1 MVNFLQLLY
10 DGVKVT
16 AYCRTQG
23 TVAKTKRIKE
33 IKENCCGKIWWKNE
47 TAEQRTVR
55 DRRILGEL
63 IRIYENKSQK
73 EKENQL
79 TQAQN
84 PMKRD
89 KRKKIRCNST
99 FFWNHLKKYITPT

>member
-33 IKENCCGKIWWKNE
+33 IKENFCGKIWWKNE
-47 TAEQRTVR
+47 TA
-55 DRRILGEL
+55 
-63 IRIYENKSQK
+63 
-73 EKENQL
+73 
-79 TQAQN
+79 
-84 PMKRD
+84 
-89 KRKKIRCNST
+89 
-99 FFWNHLKKYITPT
+99 

>member
-16 AYCRTQG
+16 SYCRTQG
-23 TVAKTKRIKE
+23 TVAKTKR

-73 EKENQL
+73 EK
-79 TQAQN
+79 
-84 PMKRD
+84 
-89 KRKKIRCNST
+89 
-99 FFWNHLKKYITPT
+99 